1 MALQAH
7 HHPSTM
13 FFLNRNGQE
22 GTDFSPD
29 LQKSQLPSITAGLT
43 SNSKSNGV
51 DKRKRAR
58 EDYSV
63 IDLETTAA
71 PMNPPPCTPPQFI
84 SRRQT
89 PNVVSTG
96 LRLSQGQSQSIEQ
109 RSSSSPMIDGNF
121 AGEINRQ
128 ADELDRFLQTQG
140 EQLRCMLADSSERH
154 YRELLRTREES
165 VRRRLGEKEAE
176 MEKAT
181 RRHAEL
187 EARAAQIEK
196 EARAWQV
203 RAAAKE
209 AEAMSLQARLQQV
222 VAHGGGVTA
231 AEPKLKS
238 VDGEDEAGDA
248 ESVYIDPDRF
258 ELNGP
263 SCRICRRR
271 AATVLALPCRHLILC
286 KGCDGSVRVCPLC
299 HSLKNS
305 SVEVFFF

>member
-1 MALQAH
+1 MNVQEVF
-7 HHPSTM
+7 PKNSQIGVVGTCQGKKQK
-13 FFLNRNGQE
+13 NGQE
-22 GTDFSPD
+22 GIDFSPE
-29 LQKSQLPSITAGLT
+29 LQKSHLPSITA
-43 SNSKSNGV
+43 GV

-84 SRRQT
+84 SSRQT
-89 PNVVSTG
+89 LNVVSTG

-121 AGEINRQ
+121 AGEINGQ

-140 EQLRCMLADSSERH
+140 EQLRCMLADTSERH

-165 VRRRLGEKEAE
+165 VRRRLREKEAE
-176 MEKAT
+176 IERAT

-238 VDGEDEAGDA
+238 VDSVDEAGDA
-248 ESVYIDPDRF
+248 ESVYVDPDRF
-258 ELNGP
+258 ESNGP

-299 HSLKNS
+299 LSLKNS

>member
-1 MALQAH
+1 MALQAHH

-22 GTDFSPD
+22 GTDFSPE
-29 LQKSQLPSITAGLT
+29 LQKSQFPSITAG
-43 SNSKSNGV
+43 V
-51 DKRKRAR
+51 DTRKRAR

-89 PNVVSTG
+89 HNAVVSTG
-96 LRLSQGQSQSIEQ
+96 LRLSQGQSQSLEQ

-140 EQLRCMLADSSERH
+140 EQLRCMLADTSERH

-176 MEKAT
+176 IEKAT
-181 RRHAEL
+181 RHHAEL
-187 EARAAQIEK
+187 EARVAQMEK

-203 RAAAKE
+203 RAGAKE
-209 AEAMSLQARLQQV
+209 AEAMSLQARLQQA

-231 AEPKLKS
+231 AAELESRS
-238 VDGEDEAGDA
+238 VDGVDDNEAGDA
-248 ESVYIDPDRF
+248 ESAYVDPDRF

-271 AATVLALPCRHLILC
+271 SATVLALPCRHLILC
-286 KGCDGSVRVCPLC
+286 KECDGSVRVCPLC
-299 HSLKNS
+299 LCLKNS
-305 SVEVFFF
+305 SVEVFFS